1 MTARRPT
8 PKKFDNS
15 QYQEIIGKL
24 SANMSELEF
33 ERQSEVVVYDIL
45 ENYEEFDGVE
55 KGPNFRPDFDNAK
68 REVLS

>member
-1 MTARRPT
+1 
-8 PKKFDNS
+8 
-15 QYQEIIGKL
+15 
-24 SANMSELEF
+24 MSELEF